1 MEGLVGGILACLVIC
16 GSLNF
21 IFVSDNH
28 LGYLVLLPLVF
39 FAVLG
44 DLVESVVKRVHGKKD
59 SGSILPGHGGLLD
72 RIDSIIPVM
81 TAGAVFLAIGS

>member
-1 MEGLVGGILACLVIC
+1 M
-16 GSLNF
+16 NF
-21 IFVSDNH
+21 VFVSDNH
-28 LGYLVLLPLVF
+28 LGYLIIIPLAF

-72 RIDSIIPVM
+72 RIDSSIPVM
-81 TAGAVFLAIGS
+81 TGGAIFLAIGS

>member
-1 MEGLVGGILACLVIC
+1 MYKRQVIC
-16 GSLNF
+16 GILNF
-21 IFVSDNH
+21 FFVSDTR
-28 LGYLVLLPLVF
+28 LGYFIIIPLAF
-39 FAVLG
+39 SAVLG
-44 DLVESVVKRVHGKKD
+44 DLVESVVKRIHGKKD